1 VNPERIEGFTLSK
14 AKGGERKIKKLKF
27 KIKNL
32 MTILAVLIF
41 ALGILGVS
49 VARVSAVTQSQNYKI
64 APVENNSTGEIA
76 TQTAQKSVDYFL
88 AYPGLLPDHPLYSL
102 KMIRDRIWLGLTSN
116 PLKKA
121 ELLLLFADKRL
132 GASKALIEGN
142 KVELGISTITKG
154 EKYLERAVAQE
165 RVAAEKGEE
174 TQAFLQRLSQ
184 ATLKHQEVL
193 MNLKEKVPESFKA
206 SLENAVIYAQR
217 GYEQIQGILAK

>member
-1 VNPERIEGFTLSK
+1 LR
-14 AKGGERKIKKLKF
+14 
-27 KIKNL
+27 IKNSFL
-32 MTILAVLIF
+32 TGLTLFLAVGILAV
-41 ALGILGVS
+41 S
-49 VARVSAVTQSQNYKI
+49 VVKVSAVTQSQNYKI
-64 APVENNSTGEIA
+64 APVENNSTGKIA

-102 KMIRDRIWLGLTSN
+102 KMIRDRVWLGLTTN

-142 KVELGISTITKG
+142 KVELGISTMTKG

-174 TQAFLQRLSQ
+174 TQAFLQRLFQ

-193 MNLKEKVPESFKA
+193 MDLKEKVPESFKA